1 MDIVLRVKR
10 SPSDAPIDFISLNKK
25 PKNFESYFS
34 SLSLSPKLILKRAI
48 RDDPQKFDLNTLKPA
63 ASTSKRDEQRLKIM
77 NHFRN
82 TLIPQESLI
91 YYNGRPLQTEPLKLS
106 QDTVIDEYY
115 LCEEGE
121 EQEQESVL
129 HNILIDLVDSS
140 EDEIDS
146 QDSNCEEHP
155 WNDYPDDES
164 SEKDSEASVEYEDY
178 EVDADYG
185 Y

>member
-25 PKNFESYFS
+25 PKNFESYFN

-48 RDDPQKFDLNTLKPA
+48 RDDPQKFDPNILKPPPLN
-63 ASTSKRDEQRLKIM
+63 SKRDEQRLKII

-91 YYNGRPLQTEPLKLS
+91 YYNGKPLKTEALKS
-106 QDTVIDEYY
+106 SEDTIIDEYY
-115 LCEEGE
+115 LCEE
-121 EQEQESVL
+121 EQEHESIL
-129 HNILIDLVDSS
+129 HNILIDFIDSS

-164 SEKDSEASVEYEDY
+164 SENDSEKSIDYEDY
-178 EVDADYG
+178 EFDEFY
-185 Y
+185 